1 MLEQVL
7 DEYVRPALRVHG
19 GGMEVISYE
28 DGVLRFRMTGG
39 CAGCAAAD
47 LTTEELI
54 NEELRKHLDGFREAV
69 LVNDVSEDLLAEARA
84 ILDGK
89 YRNNR

>member
-1 MLEQVL
+1 MLEQIL
-7 DEYVRPALRVHG
+7 DEYIRPILRVHG

-47 LTTEELI
+47 LTTEQVI
-54 NEELRKHLDGFREAV
+54 NEELKKHLDGFREAV

-84 ILDGK
+84 ILNGK
-89 YRNNR
+89 YRDVE